1 VVGIKSNEKR
11 GEFLSLTLKKAK
23 EFKSYAGVSDPF
35 VHRSSPNYLMCLICK
50 YKLLT
55 L

>member
-23 EFKSYAGVSDPF
+23 EFKSYAGV
-35 VHRSSPNYLMCLICK
+35 LIP
-50 YKLLT
+50 LFIGVLQT
-55 L
+55 I